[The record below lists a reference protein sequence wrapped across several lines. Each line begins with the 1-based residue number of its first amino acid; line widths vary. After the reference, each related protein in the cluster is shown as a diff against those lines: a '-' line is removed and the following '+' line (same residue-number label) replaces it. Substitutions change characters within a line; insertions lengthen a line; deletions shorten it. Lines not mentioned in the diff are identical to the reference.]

1 MDFRF
6 KEEIN
11 RIKDPVFMASG
22 KKQFI
27 LVLLGVLLLSSCV
40 DLVRRPKVQN
50 GPKDPALF
58 GEWYDDGELKSLLAD
73 PERFESFVK
82 THTRIS
88 IGTCYHPNGVME
100 DISVV
105 YEDGELYPK
114 LVRYKDGVY
123 YAKDGFIYMLVP
135 SAKWSSDNAIK
146 ESYEVRGDT
155 LRIGFYEEHPEGHL
169 CSRRN
174 IVPSECPKNPFVK

>member
-1 MDFRF
+1 MDSRF

-22 KKQFI
+22 RKQFI
-27 LVLLGVLLLSSCV
+27 LLLLGVLLLSSCV

-58 GEWYDDGELKSLLAD
+58 GEWYNDGELKSLLAD
-73 PERFESFVK
+73 PESFESFVK

-105 YEDGELYPK
+105 YENGELYPK
-114 LVRYKDGVY
+114 LVRCKDGVY

-135 SAKWSSDNAIK
+135 SAGWSSDNAIK
-146 ESYEVRGDT
+146 ES
-155 LRIGFYEEHPEGHL
+155 
-169 CSRRN
+169 
-174 IVPSECPKNPFVK
+174 

>member
-1 MDFRF
+1 MDSRF

-73 PERFESFVK
+73 PERFEPFVK

-123 YAKDGFIYMLVP
+123 YAKDGFVYMLVP

-169 CSRRN
+169 YSRRK

>member
-1 MDFRF
+1 MVSILGENVCSLVGFIYICAAIEFESLAERWHFSEAADVCGFSLQRR
-6 KEEIN
+6 N
-11 RIKDPVFMASG
+11 
-22 KKQFI
+22 KQNKR
-27 LVLLGVLLLSSCV
+27 SCIH
-40 DLVRRPKVQN
+40 
-50 GPKDPALF
+50 
-58 GEWYDDGELKSLLAD
+58 GEWYDDGELKSLLVD

-135 SAKWSSDNAIK
+135 SAKWSSDNAIR

-169 CSRRN
+169 YSRRK